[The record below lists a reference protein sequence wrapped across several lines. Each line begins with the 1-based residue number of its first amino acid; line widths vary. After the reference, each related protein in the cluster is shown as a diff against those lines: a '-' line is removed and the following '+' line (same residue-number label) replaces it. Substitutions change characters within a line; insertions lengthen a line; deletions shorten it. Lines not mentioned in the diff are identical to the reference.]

1 MNGALHSEHVISR
14 SGIAVSPESENEDD
28 HSLLFGALASRFFQ
42 PQDVARKRC
51 FINARRKPVPTVTC
65 WECTPAIHSIQFF
78 CENFLTKSVAQ
89 DLHGPAS
96 LWRIRNTHLTQ
107 TADFP
112 PAHALLAIFRSMS
125 RLFHKGP
132 AFD

>member
-89 DLHGPAS
+89 DLHGPRFSVA
-96 LWRIRNTHLTQ
+96 HTQ
-107 TADFP
+107 HTPHANCRFSPGTCVARDFP
-112 PAHALLAIFRSMS
+112 KHEQTIS
-125 RLFHKGP
+125 
-132 AFD
+132 